1 MGRKTNKEQT
11 MKDCLF
17 CKIAAGEIPST
28 KVYEDEKCL
37 AFMDIGPV
45 VQGHVLVVPKEHFAN
60 LGEATDGIAGH
71 LIAVARRIAVAQMK
85 ALGAA
90 GFNVITNQGAVA
102 GQTVGHLHFHVIP
115 QFEGRAHKWNWDA
128 HPYADM
134 AEAAAL
140 AEKIR
145 GAI

>member
-1 MGRKTNKEQT
+1 MN
-11 MKDCLF
+11 DCLF

-71 LIAVARRIAVAQMK
+71 LIAVARKIAVAQMK

-140 AEKIR
+140 AEKIS
-145 GAI
+145 AAL

>member
-1 MGRKTNKEQT
+1 

-17 CKIAAGEIPST
+17 CKIVAGEIPST

-45 VQGHVLVVPKEHFAN
+45 VQGHALVVPKEHFAN
-60 LGEATDGIAGH
+60 LAEATDEVAAH
-71 LIAVARRIAVAQMK
+71 LICVARKIAVAQMK
-85 ALGAA
+85 ALGAD

-115 QFEGRAHKWNWDA
+115 QFEGRAHKWNWDSQ
-128 HPYADM
+128 PYGDLS
-134 AEAAAL
+134 EAAAL
-140 AEKIR
+140 AEKIK
-145 GAI
+145 AAL

>member
-1 MGRKTNKEQT
+1 MT
-11 MKDCLF
+11 DCLF

-45 VQGHVLVVPKEHFAN
+45 VQGHVLVVPKEHFGN
-60 LGEATDGIAGH
+60 LGEATEEIAGH
-71 LIAVARRIAVAQMK
+71 LIAVARKIALAQMK
-85 ALGAA
+85 GLGAD

-115 QFEGRAHKWNWDA
+115 QFEGRAHKWNWEA
-128 HPYADM
+128 RPYGDM

-140 AEKIR
+140 AGKI
-145 GAI
+145 AAAL

>member
-1 MGRKTNKEQT
+1 MS
-11 MKDCLF
+11 DCLF

-28 KVYEDEKCL
+28 KVYEDGTCL

-45 VQGHVLVVPKEHFAN
+45 VQGHVLVVPKEHSAN
-60 LGEATDGIAGH
+60 LSEATDEVAGH
-71 LIAVARRIAVAQMK
+71 LIAVARKIAVAQMK
-85 ALGAA
+85 ALGAD

-115 QFEGRAHKWNWDA
+115 QFEGRAHKWNWEA
-128 HPYADM
+128 RPYADM

-140 AEKIR
+140 AQKI
-145 GAI
+145 AAAL